1 MILNLMQIYFNLS
14 QIDFY
19 FLKEKSFLSFNGNL
33 FDFLKEKIIL
43 MLSMEWKMNPFLI
56 SPNHPNQWQKG
67 GCSQNIQSFAM
78 IYNVFDL
85 IGSCCRFGGFC
96 RSKATFVWFCKIND
110 KSDFSETYIQISVFI
125 LKKIHFCDSRNQL
138 KANSFWL
145 IMNKVHFFVID
156 SKELR

>member
-1 MILNLMQIYFNLS
+1 MIWNDPESNANIFQFVANWFLLFKGEI
-14 QIDFY
+14 IFY
-19 FLKEKSFLSFNGNL
+19 LLNGNH

-56 SPNHPNQWQKG
+56 SPNHPNQQQKG

-85 IGSCCRFGGFC
+85 IGSCCRFGRFC

-110 KSDFSETYIQISVFI
+110 KSDFSETYICFY
-125 LKKIHFCDSRNQL
+125 LEENTL
-138 KANSFWL
+138 
-145 IMNKVHFFVID
+145 FVIWGINWRQIVSD
-156 SKELR
+156 WSWTKYISLWLTAKN